1 MGKTINELKD
11 DTFDGKALI
20 LEQVQGF
27 KRRVKDAIISRSAG
41 LAPSLAVEY
50 LGLIAGAMGST
61 GSNQHLFHNLLLL
74 KTEVR
79 LYPQKVPKDDP
90 LLQLRW
96 LDNAISKLEIIAN
109 QLPPVTPPLSQM
121 GLHTKVVEVAGK
133 LLDDG
138 HYAQAVFEAFKALE
152 EYVRDKTTVHDKY
165 GKNLMAHVLNE
176 NNPILKIKPSHPQTS
191 NEEQEG
197 FRLIFMGSML
207 AIKNP
212 KSHRT
217 LKLRDK
223 SRALLYLAFASLL
236 FELVDDA
243 TVDTNTSLS

>member
-1 MGKTINELKD
+1 MSKTINELEGD
-11 DTFDGKALI
+11 AFNGKSLL

-50 LGLIAGAMGST
+50 LGLIASAMGST

-74 KTEVR
+74 KTDVR

-109 QLPPVTPPLSQM
+109 QLPPVTPSLSQM

-138 HYAQAVFEAFKALE
+138 HHAQAVFEAFKALE
-152 EYVRDKTTVHDKY
+152 EYVRDKTSVHDKY
-165 GKNLMAHVLNE
+165 GTKLMAHVLNE
-176 NNPILKIKPSHPQTS
+176 SNPILKIKHSHPQTAK
-191 NEEQEG
+191 EEQEG
-197 FRLIFMGSML
+197 LKLIFMGAML
-207 AIKNP
+207 AIKDP

-217 LKLRDK
+217 LRLRDK

-236 FELVDDA
+236 FEVVDDA
-243 TVDTNTSLS
+243 TVNAHP